1 MNISFAD
8 FWDGFQDNNNFFID
22 LLKTIN
28 PNFNLVPFSSETE
41 ILIYS
46 CFGHSHHRANRSKVK
61 KIFYTGENL
70 RPNFNE
76 CDYSLTFDFDS
87 YGGRNIRLPLW
98 MLQIDWFNK
107 KGYKNPQYVIPLNDI
122 RKNPLMDKPKEQ
134 FCSIVFNGRSPHR
147 WEIIEKLSKYKNVHC
162 YGKPFGNWFYGEDVK
177 LNVISNYKFNICFEN
192 SISPGYHTEKM
203 IHAKT
208 AGCLPLYWADN
219 NCEKD
224 YNKDSFLNLY
234 NFNNLDEF
242 VEKIIHLD
250 TDDSAYNAITSEYLF
265 KDKEPSLDFIKNQL
279 IKIL

>member
-1 MNISFAD
+1 MNISFVD
-8 FWDGFQDNNNFFID
+8 FWDGFDDNSNFFID
-22 LLKTIN
+22 LLKSIN
-28 PNFNLVPFSSETE
+28 PSYNLVPFSQKTE
-41 ILIYS
+41 VLIYS
-46 CFGHSHHRANRSKVK
+46 CFGNLHHHADRKKVK

-76 CDYSLTFDFDS
+76 CDYSLTFDFDL
-87 YGGRNIRLPLW
+87 YNGKNIRLPLW

-107 KGYKNPQYVIPLNDI
+107 KGYKNPQYVIPLNDVK
-122 RKNPLMDKPKEQ
+122 KNSLMDKPKEQ

-242 VEKIIHLD
+242 IEKIIELD
-250 TDDSAYNAITSEYLF
+250 NNDDAYKAITSEYLF
-265 KDKEPSLDFIKNQL
+265 KDKEPSLNEFTNEF